1 MRIEAVV
8 GRATAYD
15 LETVPAVEPD
25 VVLRHFGSVERQ
37 AADATGSRHLLDP
50 LQQLASHAGALSCRI
65 DGDLVDVDAFVLPLH
80 PDDTGDLAGL
90 QGEEDV
96 AALQSLWQRTKP

>member
-50 LQQLASHAGALSCRI
+50 LQQPASDAGALSRRI
-65 DGDLVDVDAFVLPLH
+65 DGDLVDVEAFVLPLR
-80 PDDTGDLAGL
+80 PDDTGDLGGL

-96 AALQSLWQRTKP
+96 AALSCSGSRTKP